1 MANENRDRVLKH
13 HEKPIWRDAFKESM
27 KHTSIEG
34 ATRNAWK
41 AVDEWNRAG
50 AFNETSERNEP
61 KVDVEEEASYCEAF
75 GILRNWLGKLP
86 VTVGANV
93 NGELLFKTVL
103 AFDDGEIDV
112 EEFKTELHAY
122 VG

>member
-13 HEKPIWRDAFKESM
+13 HEKPIWRDAFKENM

-61 KVDVEEEASYCEAF
+61 KVDAEEEASYRDAF
-75 GILRNWLGKLP
+75 GMLRMWLGRLP
-86 VTVGANV
+86 ITIGPNL
-93 NGELLFKTVL
+93 NGSLLFAAVL
-103 AFDDGEIDV
+103 AFDNGEIDT
-112 EEFKTELHAY
+112 EEFKSELAALSE
-122 VG
+122 